1 MIFSQLEIR
10 LIGCLVAVIAIFGI
24 GVYLEHRGAA
34 KCVADDAQVAAI
46 QKAAA
51 KAQEATDAARVK
63 DAEDDLQAEIAANAA
78 LRARL
83 PTDHVV
89 CIAPSPER
97 VPATAKVPA
106 HQSAGAG
113 VLPQPRPPDSVT
125 FDPGPALDTL
135 FDSADDYI
143 AKCRELDSAVPH

>member
-1 MIFSQLEIR
+1 MFTTLEIR
-10 LIGCLVAVIAIFGI
+10 LIGCLVAVMALVGLAA
-24 GVYLEHRGAA
+24 YLEHRGAA
-34 KCVADDAQVAAI
+34 KCQMDNAQVAAI

-51 KAQEATDAARVK
+51 QAQEAIDAARVK
-63 DAEDDLQAEIAANAA
+63 DAQDDLKAEIAANAA

-89 CIAPSPER
+89 CLAPSPQR
-97 VPATAKVPA
+97 VSATPKVPA

-113 VLPQPRPPDSVT
+113 VLPQPRPPDTVT

-143 AKCRELDSAVPH
+143 AKCRELDAAVPH